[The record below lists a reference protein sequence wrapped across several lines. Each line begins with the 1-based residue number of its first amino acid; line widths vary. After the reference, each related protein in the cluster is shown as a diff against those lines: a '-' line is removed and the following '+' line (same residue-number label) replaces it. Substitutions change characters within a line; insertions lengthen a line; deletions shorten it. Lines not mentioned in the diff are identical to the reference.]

1 MKKIL
6 IADDA
11 EMNREILCSIFEE
24 QFEILQAENG
34 EQAIEMIEKEK
45 RNLSLILLDLL
56 MPLKTGMDVLEWM
69 DSNKLIDSIPVIMI
83 TGEASTESDVK
94 AYEYGV
100 ADIIYKPFSRRVVM
114 RRTLNIIELYEH
126 RYDVEKKLEER
137 SLELRIAMKQ
147 LKRAS
152 EKLAQNNDFLVN
164 ALGSVLEL
172 RSLESGQHIRRVQD
186 FTRIILNTWVELH
199 KECTLNEEDIEQ
211 IIGAAALHDIGKIAI
226 PDDILCKPGKLTNEE
241 YEIMK
246 THTTKGCELLENFKQ
261 EDSDFYH
268 YCYDICRY
276 HHERYDG
283 RGYPDRLEGNSIP
296 LWAQVVSI
304 ADVYDAL
311 VSPRVY
317 KAPYD
322 VNEAFRMIHAGECGV
337 FSPDILECF
346 DTAKFEII
354 EATEMVDDDK
364 E

>member
-11 EMNREILCSIFEE
+11 EMNREILCTIFEE
-24 QFEILQAENG
+24 QFEIIQAENG
-34 EQAIEMIEKEK
+34 EQAIELIKKEK
-45 RNLSLILLDLL
+45 RELSLIMLDLV
-56 MPLKTGMDVLEWM
+56 MPIKTGMDVLEWM
-69 DSNKLIDSIPVIMI
+69 DNNNLIDKIPVIMI
-83 TGEASTESDVK
+83 TGEASTESDIK

-114 RRTLNIIELYEH
+114 RRALNIVELYEH
-126 RYDVEKKLEER
+126 RDDVEKKLEER
-137 SLELRIAMKQ
+137 SVELRIAMKQ

-172 RSLESGQHIRRVQD
+172 RSLESGQHIRRVQNL
-186 FTRIILNTWVELH
+186 TRIILNTYLTLH
-199 KECTLNEEDIEQ
+199 RECSIDEEAVEQ
-211 IIGAAALHDIGKIAI
+211 IVGAAALHDIGKIAI
-226 PDDILCKPGKLTNEE
+226 PDEILCKPGRLTADEF
-241 YEIMK
+241 EIMK

-261 EDSDFYH
+261 EESDFYH

-276 HHERYDG
+276 HHERFDG
-283 RGYPDRLEGNSIP
+283 RGYPDKLAGDEIP

-322 VNEAFRMIHAGECGV
+322 INEAYRMIHNGECGI
-337 FSPDILECF
+337 FSPDIIECL

-354 EATEMVDDDK
+354 EATETI
-364 E
+364 